1 MEIGIYG
8 KTITDNFVVHIKNLL
23 ARLQDANVHVSVYKS
38 FYTHLKDKHQIPLSQ
53 VEVFEKREDIKPTLD
68 VLISIGGD
76 GTFLELVSMVKDK
89 GIPIAGINSGRL
101 GFLANISRDEIGH
114 AIEIIL
120 NKEYTT
126 EKRTLIKLE
135 ASPGESGEDRFAL
148 NEITV
153 QKKNTTMVT
162 VHTYIDKEYLNSYWA
177 DGLIIATPTGSTAYS
192 LSVGGPIISPTSN
205 NFIITPI
212 APHTLTVRPLVV
224 PDDKEITLEIESR
237 DSKYI
242 ASVDHRFEIFNTLHQ
257 IKLRKAD
264 YLINLVQLPGTSFYS
279 TIRNKLMWGLDR
291 RN

>member
-1 MEIGIYG
+1 MEVGIYG
-8 KTITDNFVVHIKNLL
+8 KTIKDNFVVHIKNLL
-23 ARLQDANVHVSVYKS
+23 ARLQDASVHVSIYKS
-38 FYTHLKDKHQIPLSQ
+38 FYTHLKEKNQIPISQ
-53 VEVFEKREDIKPTLD
+53 VEVFEKREDIKPSLD

-114 AIEIIL
+114 AMDIIL
-120 NKEYTT
+120 NKGYST
-126 EKRTLIKLE
+126 EQRTLIKLE
-135 ASPGESGEDRFAL
+135 APLGESGEDRFAL

-153 QKKNTTMVT
+153 QKNNTTMVT
-162 VHTYIDKEYLNSYWA
+162 VHTYIDREYLNSYWA

-192 LSVGGPIISPTSN
+192 LSVGGPIISPTSK

-242 ASVDHRFEIFNTLHQ
+242 ASVDHRFEIGRAH
-257 IKLRKAD
+257 
-264 YLINLVQLPGTSFYS
+264 V
-279 TIRNKLMWGLDR
+279 
-291 RN
+291 